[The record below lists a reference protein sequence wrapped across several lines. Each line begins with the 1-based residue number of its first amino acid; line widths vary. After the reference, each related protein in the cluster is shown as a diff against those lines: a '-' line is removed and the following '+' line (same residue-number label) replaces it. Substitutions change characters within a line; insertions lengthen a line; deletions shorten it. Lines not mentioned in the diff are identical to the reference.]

1 MIKTIF
7 VGVALH
13 SDLQYNIII
22 QELQAYRKKNIWP
35 IFSKIIFESQNKRSK
50 EKGNIIGSLLK
61 VSKKGNRAVWHYQN
75 PKAIYPNCQ

>member
-35 IFSKIIFESQNKRSK
+35 IFSKIIFEIKSK
-50 EKGNIIGSLLK
+50 Q
-61 VSKKGNRAVWHYQN
+61 KKQRER
-75 PKAIYPNCQ
+75 